1 MANLTINLAQLQDK
15 IKRDSAGYKDEFETQ
30 FHRYKTGLEL
40 FQMYPDS
47 DCDQLVELI
56 NFIASGRQTQQK
68 NHIKPAVFSFT
79 LL

>member
-56 NFIASGRQTQQK
+56 NFIASGRVRSSKKSNK
-68 NHIKPAVFSFT
+68 NNCF
-79 LL
+79 